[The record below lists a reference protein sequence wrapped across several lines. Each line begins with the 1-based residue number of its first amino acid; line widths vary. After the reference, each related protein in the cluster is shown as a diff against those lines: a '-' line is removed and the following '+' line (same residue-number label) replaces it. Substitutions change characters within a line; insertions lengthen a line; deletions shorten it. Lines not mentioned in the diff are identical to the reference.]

1 MNKLFVDTS
10 AWIAHFNRDDD
21 FHKEAERIFV
31 KRPDLITSNTVLHE
45 TVAHLSARV
54 SKKAAEIAGDFIL
67 FSGVVEL
74 ITVSFEDELAAWKK
88 YKSLHP
94 KISYVD
100 ATNAVVMNKLR
111 LKDSFAFDRDFLDLG
126 FKLIP

>member
-1 MNKLFVDTS
+1 MNRLFVDTS

-31 KRPDLITSNTVLHE
+31 KKPGLITSNTILHE
-45 TVAHLSARV
+45 TIAHLSVRV

-67 FSGVVEL
+67 FSGVIEL
-74 ITVSFEDELAAWKK
+74 ITVSFEDEVAAWKK
-88 YKSLHP
+88 YKSLHS

-100 ATNAVVMNKLR
+100 ATNVVVMNKLR
-111 LKDSFAFDRDFLDLG
+111 LKEIFAFDRDFLNFG
-126 FKLIP
+126 FKLVP

>member
-21 FHKEAERIFV
+21 FHKEAESVFV
-31 KRPDLITSNTVLHE
+31 KRPSLITSNIILHE
-45 TVAHLSARV
+45 TIAHLSVRV
-54 SKKAAEIAGDFIL
+54 SKIAAEIAGDFIL
-67 FSGVVEL
+67 RSGAVEL
-74 ITVSFEDELAAWKK
+74 ITVSSDDEIAAWKR
-88 YKSLHP
+88 YRSFYL

-100 ATNAVVMNKLR
+100 ATNVVVMNKLR
-111 LKDSFAFDRDFLDLG
+111 LKEIFAFDRDFLRFG